1 MKIEL
6 RLYASL
12 ASGMP
17 ESTGGKPHAMEVS
30 EGTTIQ
36 NLLEQL
42 KVPQEK
48 IKLVFLNGVHANGD
62 EILKEGDRVG
72 IFPAVAGG

>member
-12 ASGMP
+12 AAFMP
-17 ESTGGKPHAMEVS
+17 EQTGGNTLTMEVS
-30 EGTTIQ
+30 NGTTIRD
-36 NLLEQL
+36 LLQQL
-42 KVPQEK
+42 KVPKKQVK
-48 IKLVFLNGVHANGD
+48 VIFLNGVHASDGD
-62 EILKEGDRVG
+62 ILKEGDRVG

>member
-12 ASGMP
+12 AAFMP
-17 ESTGGKPHAMEVS
+17 EQTGGKTLTMEVS
-30 EGTTIQ
+30 DGTTIRD
-36 NLLEQL
+36 LLQQL
-42 KVPQEK
+42 KVPRKE
-48 IKLVFLNGVHANGD
+48 IKVIFLNGIHADDGD
-62 EILKEGDRVG
+62 ILKEGDRVG

>member
-12 ASGMP
+12 AAFMP
-17 ESTGGKPHAMEVS
+17 EQTGGKSLTMEVN

>member
-12 ASGMP
+12 AAFMP
-17 ESTGGKPHAMEVS
+17 EQTGGKSLTMEVS